1 MARGSVRR
9 RRGRLQISRQL
20 RRGEFV
26 YLQRGEQITDPEELE
41 RIKALVIPPAWHDV
55 QISAS
60 PSAKV
65 LARGVDD
72 AGRRQA
78 IYHPSFRRRREEQK
92 FAKLSEFGQAL
103 PALRK
108 QVAAD
113 MERRGTSREKVAA
126 CVIKVLDKGYLRIG
140 TPKYARQYRSYGA
153 TTLRRRHTRIKGTS
167 VTFDFNGKSGQ
178 HQTVTIEDAQMA
190 RFVKKLREMPGYE
203 VFRFNDD
210 EGQLCSVR
218 SEHVNEYLHT
228 NMGSQFTA
236 KDFRTWGGTLTAFAS
251 LLDAE
256 VDGASPQREL
266 TRAERE
272 AVKQAASVLGNT
284 QSTARKAYIAPRV
297 LKLAGDPEKLE
308 DLRGERK
315 RRRARKYLSVDE
327 QCLLQLLE
335 EDSA

>member
-1 MARGSVRR
+1 MS
-9 RRGRLQISRQL
+9 LL
-20 RRGEFV
+20 
-26 YLQRGEQITDPEELE
+26 
-41 RIKALVIPPAWHDV
+41 W
-55 QISAS
+55 
-60 PSAKV
+60 
-65 LARGVDD
+65 
-72 AGRRQA
+72 
-78 IYHPSFRRRREEQK
+78 
-92 FAKLSEFGQAL
+92 
-103 PALRK
+103 
-108 QVAAD
+108 
-113 MERRGTSREKVAA
+113 
-126 CVIKVLDKGYLRIG
+126 
-140 TPKYARQYRSYGA
+140 A

-203 VFRFNDD
+203 VFRFTDD